1 LGPASTQTN
10 LERSA
15 VRTIEIARGNLRS
28 EPLADE
34 DQELATT
41 SCGEPVEKA
50 LDHFRLDDRL
60 FFFGASAVDGAV
72 ANTTSATG

>member
-1 LGPASTQTN
+1 M
-10 LERSA
+10 ERSA

-60 FFFGASAVDGAV
+60 FFGASAVDGAV